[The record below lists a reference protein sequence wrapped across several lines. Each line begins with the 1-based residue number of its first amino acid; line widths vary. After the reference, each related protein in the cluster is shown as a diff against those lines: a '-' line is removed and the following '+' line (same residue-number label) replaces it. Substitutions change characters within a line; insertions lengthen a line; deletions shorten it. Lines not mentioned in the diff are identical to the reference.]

1 MKQGISIFAAL
12 LAAAIAAPA
21 GAHEAAPVSVQLG
34 SAGGGAHASALQ
46 LGIKGSADADE
57 ISVALDSTQTQY
69 AITSTRPINPPPPPC
84 AQITTFQIT
93 CPVSDFVA
101 FSATLGD
108 SSDSFSAGPSIAV
121 PVTISGGSGSDVLRG
136 GSGPDTVLGGDGND
150 RMLGGN
156 GRDVLKGAGGAD
168 VLKGGKGRDV
178 LKGGHGNDRLLG
190 GAGRDVEKQ

>member
-1 MKQGISIFAAL
+1 MKQGISIFAV
-12 LAAAIAAPA
+12 LAVAAIAAPA
-21 GAHEAAPVSVQLG
+21 AASDASPVTVQLG
-34 SAGGGAHASALQ
+34 SPGGGAHASALQ

-101 FSATLGD
+101 FTATLGD
-108 SSDSFSAGPSIAV
+108 SSDSFSVGPSIAV
-121 PVTISGGSGSDVLRG
+121 PVTISGGSGSDDLRG
-136 GSGPDTVLGGDGND
+136 GSGPDTVLGGDGKD
-150 RMLGGN
+150 RLLGGN
-156 GRDVLKGAGGAD
+156 GRDVLKGASGRD

-178 LKGGHGNDRLLG
+178 LKGGKGTDRLLG
-190 GAGRDVEKQ
+190 GAGRDAEKQ

>member
-1 MKQGISIFAAL
+1 MKQGISIIAVL
-12 LAAAIAAPA
+12 LAAAFAAPA
-21 GAHEAAPVSVQLG
+21 AANDAAPVSVQLA
-34 SAGGGAHASALQ
+34 SPAGGAHASALQ

-69 AITSTRPINPPPPPC
+69 MITSTRPINPPPAPC

-108 SSDSFSAGPSIAV
+108 SSDSFSVGPSIAV

-136 GSGPDTVLGGDGND
+136 GSGPDTVLGGDGKD

-156 GRDVLKGAGGAD
+156 GRDVLKGAGGGD

>member
-1 MKQGISIFAAL
+1 MKQGISIIAVL

-21 GAHEAAPVSVQLG
+21 AANDAAPVSVRL
-34 SAGGGAHASALQ
+34 AAPGGGAHASALQ

-101 FSATLGD
+101 FTATLGD
-108 SSDSFSAGPSIAV
+108 SGDSFSVGPSIAV
-121 PVTISGGSGSDVLRG
+121 PVTIIGGAGSDVLRG
-136 GSGPDTVLGGDGND
+136 GSGPDTILGGDGAD
-150 RMLGGN
+150 RLLGGN
-156 GRDVLKGAGGAD
+156 GSDVLKGAAGRDVLKGA
-168 VLKGGKGRDV
+168 KGRDV
-178 LKGGHGNDRLLG
+178 LRGGNGTDRLLG

>member
-1 MKQGISIFAAL
+1 MKQGITIIAVLAVAAF
-12 LAAAIAAPA
+12 AAPA
-21 GAHEAAPVSVQLG
+21 AARDAEPVSVGLG
-34 SAGGGAHASALQ
+34 SPAGGAHASALQ

-101 FSATLGD
+101 FTATLGD
-108 SSDSFSAGPSIAV
+108 SGDSFSVGPSISV
-121 PVTISGGSGSDVLRG
+121 PVTITGGAGSDVLRG
-136 GSGPDTVLGGDGND
+136 GSGPDTVLGGDGKD
-150 RMLGGN
+150 RLLGGN
-156 GRDVLKGAGGAD
+156 GRDVLRGAAARD

-178 LKGGHGNDRLLG
+178 LKGGNGTDRLLG

>member
-1 MKQGISIFAAL
+1 MKQGISILAVL

-21 GAHEAAPVSVQLG
+21 AARDAAPVSVQLG
-34 SAGGGAHASALQ
+34 ATGGGAHASALQ

-69 AITSTRPINPPPPPC
+69 SITSTRPINPPPPPC

-108 SSDSFSAGPSIAV
+108 SSDSFSVGPSIAV
-121 PVTISGGSGSDVLRG
+121 PVTISGGAGRDVLRG

-150 RMLGGN
+150 RLLGGN
-156 GRDVLKGAGGAD
+156 GRDVLKGAGGKD

-190 GAGRDVEKQ
+190 GAGRDAEKQ